1 LKKRDLITSGHF
13 QCRGVIIVGCELCT
27 NEWYGIQLFCFGFL
41 HDSPQRLRKFAMVR
55 TRFMITS
62 LAVHLTR
69 IAVGDCHDGV
79 LFYYY
84 QEVRFYK
91 SCPSHSLA
99 KRNLVGAVSEILLV
113 RDFFPVVIKSD
124 VNLFVWG
131 LWYRI
136 PISWSSSIVILYIA

>member
-1 LKKRDLITSGHF
+1 
-13 QCRGVIIVGCELCT
+13 
-27 NEWYGIQLFCFGFL
+27 
-41 HDSPQRLRKFAMVR
+41 MVR

-99 KRNLVGAVSEILLV
+99 KRNLVGAVSEILFV